1 MRCGNLF
8 NRKMRFKLTTIQ
20 KKESG
25 NISEKVFIR
34 IQRLIRIRK
43 LVHRTSFDDLSN
55 IKEKCFLRSFNRLA
69 TDC

>member
-25 NISEKVFIR
+25 NISEKFLLESR
-34 IQRLIRIRK
+34 
-43 LVHRTSFDDLSN
+43 DLLESEN
-55 IKEKCFLRSFNRLA
+55 
-69 TDC
+69 